1 MLTHEQAQASLQPL
15 RNPDRQKDQLTK
27 VADLPES
34 LQPIARGLLGR
45 DETGKPLEYPR
56 SYQTPLE
63 MARRLNNL
71 GESERLPIFQLFFPK
86 FADTIERAWQLFPH
100 LPYQE
105 YSDRRGFRAP
115 HHPEVVHTKRANW
128 FTRLLAEYHY
138 EQELPWYAAWC
149 PYLGYYAGE
158 TWGIVF
164 AAAINERD
172 ALGEEVFSILV
183 ASARG
188 EHEIG
193 AMGRHVTRGL
203 LVANRP
209 EGWECIENLLVA
221 SQRQEG
227 LRQVILETIDE
238 AHPSAFQ
245 RILRLIVEKDL
256 TRFSATVRAADV
268 WFGLGWESV
277 NNRVVKKALETVLGL
292 FDRAG
297 DLKEVLADD
306 DPETVYFA
314 LWALGF
320 RDAIAAIEPARE
332 LLYSD
337 RSTHRFVAVYFLSQV
352 GLVESRQALILA
364 IEDEDS
370 RVATRALL
378 SLQQTEPAIHQT
390 DLFERLERVLPRFPE
405 QPKTLTPLVWDW
417 LTIQSS
423 RQPVTTALVNHLGE
437 RSPKRLIP
445 YIPLLTVYERREVAK
460 KLAAISPWDE
470 EIRTAI
476 FSLVGDASSW
486 VREEALRCFGEREI
500 SDSEAMALEKLLTRK
515 SADLRRGIL
524 QLLLNRPDTE
534 TLASAKR
541 LLDSKQALQRQAGLE
556 LLKEL
561 KSGNRSIQTCADY
574 AREYRE
580 KKIKLTETE
589 NQLLETLLEVDKKEA
604 TLEDALGLID
614 VTRLAVAIEPTVQA
628 EYSYVTP
635 AVSRCLQSLDD
646 LIHEHRHTPIMSE
659 RFGQSNEELL
669 GNCNG
674 FFYPNSSLSREE
686 NIPSIPLLELWEKW
700 ERERGEE
707 YRDGDGLEL
716 IRSLSSIYTN
726 RSHLWHNPHLET
738 YQNSD
743 WWKKLRS
750 TLFVETSELRYPY
763 LIRSTLTAL
772 LYLHSPDNTVP
783 LLLEA
788 IATTLSEIPFQEL
801 VKSNEGFYIAS
812 EIQMSLGGW
821 IEVASLHRSVHDWTN
836 EQKLRYWQFT
846 RYTETFSYFDP
857 FRDPNKLE
865 TLGMIYRLGGITED
879 DIIYYL
885 LGSRSSSDN
894 PRNFYELGALTARK
908 IPTNLDPILQE
919 IGDRCRQ
926 RVLEVELQR
935 GDLPSVA
942 SGAALCLRS
951 IEGISTLVRL
961 LQMLGKDKFIRG
973 YTYHNLSKPAV
984 FSHLIRV
991 SYPAPSETPRDFAT
1005 AVETAKIPRQTLIE
1019 LAFYAPQWSR
1029 YVEQVLNWENC
1040 TEAIWWIHAHTK
1052 DNQWHVDAEI
1062 RQDWAVQ
1069 VSERTPLSEQDLI
1082 DGAVDVDWFFRIY
1095 PSLAGEPW
1103 RQLHSAAKYA
1113 SSGAG
1118 HNRARLFA
1126 EAMLGEIDKET
1137 LVKRITEKRN
1147 QDAVRALGL
1156 LPLRDDILERYQ
1168 VIQEFIRTG
1177 RQFGSQ
1183 RQASEKLAARVGMEN
1198 LSRTAG
1204 YPDPQRLEWAMEGAA
1219 IADLVEKPFIV
1230 TRGEVSV
1237 SLSITPLG
1245 KPEVTVTKNGKSLK
1259 SIPANLKKDPDIVHL
1274 QARKQDIAKQETR
1287 TRLSLEQAMCRE
1299 DKFPVAELRQLLG
1312 HPVLAPMLRELI
1324 FIGESDIGYPVEDGK
1339 ALRHHDGTIREITSK
1354 TLKIAHASDLLRTGE
1369 WELWQ
1374 KDCFARELTQPFKQ
1388 VFRELYL
1395 LIQTEIKNHVY
1406 SCRYEGH
1413 QLNPKQA
1420 IALWGQRGWIA
1431 CPEEGVRRTFHDA
1444 DLSVWV
1450 TFLYGFYTPLE
1461 MEGLTLEGVY
1471 FTRRGDGK
1479 PLPLTE
1485 IPPVIFSEVQRDID
1499 LVVSVAHLGGVDPEA
1514 SASTVELRGALIRES
1529 CRLLKLENVRVEDSR
1544 ALIEGQ
1550 LGSYSIH
1557 LGSGVV
1563 HRQPGGALCIIPV
1576 HSQHRGR
1583 LFLPFADDDPK
1594 TAEVLSKVILLARD
1608 KEIKDPSILEQ
1619 IL

>member
-1 MLTHEQAQASLQPL
+1 MLTHEQAQARLQPL
-15 RNPDRQKDQLTK
+15 RDPDRQTDRLAK
-27 VADLPES
+27 VADLPGS

-45 DETGKPLEYPR
+45 DETGNPLDFSR
-56 SYQTPLE
+56 AYQTLLE
-63 MARRLNNL
+63 MAGKLNHL
-71 GESERLPIFQLFFPK
+71 GESDRLQIFRLLFPT
-86 FADTIERAWQLFPH
+86 FADTVERAWQLFPR

-115 HHPEVVHTKRANW
+115 HHSEKVHDKRSNW
-128 FTRLLAEYHY
+128 LQRLIAEYQY
-138 EQELPWYAAWC
+138 EQDLTWYAAWC
-149 PYLGYYAGE
+149 PYLSYYAGE
-158 TWGIVF
+158 TLGILF
-164 AAAINERD
+164 AAAIDEKD
-172 ALGEEVFSILV
+172 ALGEEIFAILV

-209 EGWECIENLLVA
+209 EGWECIENLLLA
-221 SQRQEG
+221 AQRQEG

-238 AHPSAFQ
+238 AHSEAFH

-256 TRFSATVRAADV
+256 TRFSATVRAVDV
-268 WFGLGWESV
+268 WFGLRWESV

-314 LWALGF
+314 LWVMGF
-320 RDAIAAIEPARE
+320 RDVMEAIEPARE
-332 LLYSD
+332 LLHSD

-352 GLVESRQALILA
+352 GLVESRRALIPA
-364 IEDEDS
+364 IEDGDS
-370 RVATRALL
+370 RVATRALI
-378 SLQQTEPAIHQT
+378 SLQQTDPAIHQT

-405 QPKTLTPLVWDW
+405 QPKSLTPIVWNW
-417 LTIQSS
+417 LSIESS
-423 RQPVTTALVNHLGE
+423 RQLVTTALVNNLGE

-445 YIPLLTVYERREVAK
+445 YIPLLTVYERRDVAK
-460 KLAAISPWDE
+460 KLAAVYPWDE
-470 EIRTAI
+470 EIRNAL

-486 VREEALRCFGEREI
+486 VREEAIRCFEKRELT
-500 SDSEAMALEKLLTRK
+500 DAEAIALEKLLTRK

-524 QLLLNRPDTE
+524 QLLLNRSDTE

-561 KSGNRSIQTCADY
+561 KSGNRSVQTCTDY
-574 AREYRE
+574 AREYQE
-580 KKIKLTETE
+580 KKTKLTETE
-589 NQLLETLLEVDKKEA
+589 NKLLETLLEIDRKEA
-604 TLEDALGLID
+604 TLEDALGLAD
-614 VTRLAVAIEPTVQA
+614 LTRLGIAIEPTVRA
-628 EYSYVTP
+628 EYLYVTP
-635 AVSRCLQSLDD
+635 AVSGCLQSLDD
-646 LIHEHRHTPIMSE
+646 LIHEHRHTPIISE
-659 RFGQSNEELL
+659 RYGKSHEELL

-686 NIPSIPLLELWEKW
+686 NIASIPLRELWEKW

-707 YRDGDGLEL
+707 YRDEDGLEL
-716 IRSLSSIYTN
+716 IRSLASIYTN
-726 RSHLWHNPHLET
+726 RPRIWQNPYLET
-738 YQNSD
+738 YQNTD

-750 TLFVETSELRYPY
+750 TLFVDTSELRYPY
-763 LIRSTLTAL
+763 LIRSILTAL

-783 LLLEA
+783 FLLEA
-788 IATTLSEIPFQEL
+788 SAITLTGIPFLEL
-801 VKSNEGFYIAS
+801 ADSGNGIYMAS
-812 EIQMSLGGW
+812 ELKIHLCGW
-821 IEVASLHRSVHDWTN
+821 IEVANFHRSQHDWTG

-846 RYTETFSYFDP
+846 RYTETFNYFDP
-857 FRDPNKLE
+857 FYDPNKLE
-865 TLGMIYRLGGITED
+865 TLGMIYRLGGVAED

-885 LGSRSSSDN
+885 LGSRSNSNTKRS
-894 PRNFYELGALTARK
+894 FHELGTLTARK
-908 IPTNLDPILQE
+908 VPANLDPILKE

-935 GDLPSVA
+935 GDLPTAA
-942 SGAALCLRS
+942 SEAALGLRS

-991 SYPAPSETPRDFAT
+991 SYPAPSETPQDFAK
-1005 AVETAKIPRQTLIE
+1005 AVETAEIPRQTLIE

-1029 YVEQVLNWENC
+1029 YVEHVLNWENS

-1052 DNQWHVDAEI
+1052 DNQWHVDSEI

-1103 RQLHSAAKYA
+1103 RQLHEAAKYA
-1113 SSGAG
+1113 SSGGG

-1126 EAMLGEIDKET
+1126 EAMLGEIEKET

-1156 LPLRDDILERYQ
+1156 LPLRDDLLERYQ
-1168 VIQEFIRTG
+1168 VIQEFIRTS

-1230 TRGEVSV
+1230 TIGEVSV

-1245 KPEVTVTKNGKSLK
+1245 KPEITVTKNGKSLK

-1274 QARKQDIAKQETR
+1274 QSRKQDIARQETR
-1287 TRLSLEQAMCRE
+1287 TRLSLEQAMCRG
-1299 DKFPVAELRQLLG
+1299 DKFTVAELRQLLG

-1324 FIGESDIGYPVEDGK
+1324 FIGESDIGYPVGSGQ
-1339 ALRHHDGTIREITSK
+1339 ALRHHDGTVREITSE
-1354 TLKIAHASDLLRTGE
+1354 TLKIAHASDLLQTGE
-1369 WELWQ
+1369 WQFWQ
-1374 KDCFARELTQPFKQ
+1374 GDCFAREVTQPFKQ

-1395 LIQTEIKNHVY
+1395 LTQTEIKNDVY
-1406 SCRYEGH
+1406 SRRYEGH

-1420 IALWGQRGWIA
+1420 IALWGQRGWVA
-1431 CPEEGVRRTFHDA
+1431 CSEEGVRRTFHDA
-1444 DLSVWV
+1444 NLSVWV
-1450 TFLYGFYTPLE
+1450 TFLDGFYTPLE

-1471 FTRRGDGK
+1471 FTRRGEGK

-1485 IPPVIFSEVQRDID
+1485 IPPAIFSEVMRDID
-1499 LVVSVAHLGGVDPEA
+1499 LVVSVVHLGGVDPEA

-1529 CRLLKLENVRVEDSR
+1529 CRLLKLENVRVQDSR
-1544 ALIEGQ
+1544 ALIEGK

-1594 TAEVLSKVILLARD
+1594 TAEVLSKVVLLAKD
-1608 KEIKDPSILEQ
+1608 KDIKDPSILEQ